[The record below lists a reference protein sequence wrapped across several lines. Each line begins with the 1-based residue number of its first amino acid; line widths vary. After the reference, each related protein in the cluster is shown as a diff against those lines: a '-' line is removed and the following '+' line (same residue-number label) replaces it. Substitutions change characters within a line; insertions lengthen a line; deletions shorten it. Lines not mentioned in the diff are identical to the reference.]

1 MRKEIIK
8 LLLLNSFLLI
18 FAVGIYAVGYEYDK
32 ANKIHPEMYY
42 FSDAGIMVYGKRW
55 ERVSKVLISTAVII
69 DIVAIMVLY
78 RKRQSKNSNLLN
90 LMEENK

>member
-1 MRKEIIK
+1 
-8 LLLLNSFLLI
+8 
-18 FAVGIYAVGYEYDK
+18 
-32 ANKIHPEMYY
+32 MYY